1 MLYISPKLYMRVL
14 CRDVDRPQLSWKD
27 LQFVTS
33 DSIAYKAR
41 AFFRSILKLLWFSN
55 NMYTWRAGS
64 NDGNTYRVDR
74 AVTNVCQALDLLKVD
89 GAGHTEGLSGTDN
102 MTRSNAGL
110 RVYQGYR
117 RSI

>member
-1 MLYISPKLYMRVL
+1 MRVL
-14 CRDVDRPQLSWKD
+14 CRDVDRPQLSWID
-27 LQFVTS
+27 LQFLSS
-33 DSIAYKAR
+33 DSRAYEAR
-41 AFFRSILKLLWFSN
+41 TSLRCIVKLLRFSKN
-55 NMYTWRAGS
+55 IHTWRTGS
-64 NDGNTYRVDR
+64 NDENTVRVDR

-102 MTRSNAGL
+102 TTRSNAGL